1 MALLGT
7 RRRPGRKTIACI
19 LLPHFPWQAET
30 HRHPEALERCAM
42 GVNSLRPPTPEST
55 NTPAGQSR
63 SLATAKTRLSRPA
76 IIVDGAAP
84 PAVLDCSP
92 DLRGVIPG
100 MPLTEALSRNKGTRL
115 IEPDIPHYHLTFE
128 RILKAIETRIP
139 DVEDAGLG
147 TAYAGIWGLEK
158 LYGDDARIVHVLASA
173 IPRPST
179 GTSTSSA
186 RGSGQRFDIRIG
198 VGENKWLAYVAAS
211 TSQPGA
217 ARKVTGEP
225 GRFMS
230 RFPVELLPVDY
241 PAIQRLH
248 SFGLHR
254 MENIAALP
262 RSAVQAQF
270 GKTGALAWDLAN
282 GFDDRPLLPRRTQ
295 QAVSEHLTFPDA
307 TASMAAILPAIE
319 NLLSRAFNRPHLAK
333 RYARETLLEA
343 RVLRHPP
350 WTLRVAFKEP
360 AGSPVRAL
368 FAIKAKLDGVALPG
382 PLEDMRLT
390 LTGLTGQAGRQE
402 SLWTEVLREQQL
414 HDTLAQL
421 QARLG
426 TPPPIYRVREIE
438 PWSRIPER
446 RHALVQLNP

>member
-1 MALLGT
+1 MTPLHH
-7 RRRPGRKTIACI
+7 GRKAIACI

-30 HRHPEALERCAM
+30 RRCPEALEGRHTEPRLERRESRSHRNEGRATDLA
-42 GVNSLRPPTPEST
+42 SLRPPTPEST
-55 NTPAGQSR
+55 NSPAGQTSPVR
-63 SLATAKTRLSRPA
+63 HSENPTASAVIL
-76 IIVDGAAP
+76 DGATP
-84 PAVLDCSP
+84 PTVLDCSP

-100 MPLTEALSRNKGTRL
+100 MPLSEALSRNKGARL
-115 IEPDIPHYHLTFE
+115 IEPDMPHYRLTFE
-128 RILKAIETRIP
+128 RILKAIETRVP

-158 LYGDDARIVHVLASA
+158 LYGDDARVVHVLASA
-173 IPRPST
+173 AP
-179 GTSTSSA
+179 
-186 RGSGQRFDIRIG
+186 RFDIRIG
-198 VGENKWLAYVAAS
+198 LGENKWLAYVAAS
-211 TSQPGA
+211 TSRHGS

-230 RFPVELLPVDY
+230 RFPIELLPVHY
-241 PAIQRLH
+241 STLQRLH
-248 SFGLHR
+248 SFGLHH

-262 RSAVQAQF
+262 RSAIQAQF

-295 QAVSEHLTFPDA
+295 EVVSEHLTFPDA
-307 TASMAAILPAIE
+307 TVSMATILPAIE
-319 NLLSRAFNRPHLAK
+319 SLLTRAYRRPRLAK
-333 RYARETLLEA
+333 RYARETLLQA
-343 RVLRHPP
+343 QVLRRPP

-360 AGSPVRAL
+360 AGSPTKAL
-368 FAIKAKLDGVALPG
+368 FAIKAKLDGAALPG

-390 LTGLTGQAGRQE
+390 LAGITGEAGRQE

-414 HDTLAQL
+414 HDALSQL

-426 TPPPIYRVREIE
+426 TPPPIYRVREME

-446 RHALVQLNP
+446 RHALVQLGP